1 MKYWALLILLIFSI
15 KESIAN
21 PYPLKP
27 RDYYVGVNKIYQG
40 KPATLKITDEYIKNY
55 RTRLQEALN
64 QDVEFAGEYV
74 VAEWG
79 CGSSCVIHSFINKRT
94 GVVLDHV
101 FGGEGGPFLKEVYLN
116 SRLVKAFGEN
126 EADGKFYTYY
136 YLLEGNQLKLVKM
149 NEREPIDWVDIIN
162 YAYRK

>member
-79 CGSSCVIHSFINKRT
+79 
-94 GVVLDHV
+94 
-101 FGGEGGPFLKEVYLN
+101 
-116 SRLVKAFGEN
+116 
-126 EADGKFYTYY
+126 
-136 YLLEGNQLKLVKM
+136 
-149 NEREPIDWVDIIN
+149 
-162 YAYRK
+162 